1 MKSVH
6 LNKYSAFVGI
16 DWADQ
21 KHDICVQL
29 AESDEREF
37 SQIGS
42 SPESISAWLEEL
54 HLQCQGKI
62 AIAVELKQGPI
73 VYALQQFDYVTIFP
87 VEPTT
92 LARYRETFSLSAAK
106 DDPTDAQYALELMLR
121 YPDKVKPLELEREE
135 LRTLKR
141 LVESRRKFVNDR
153 RRLANRLICCLKH
166 YYPQILELFAHRDT
180 DLFCEFILRWPSLQ
194 FVKAAQKRTI
204 RHFFNKR
211 GGPCVPRTELRIQA
225 LYQARELTDDWAVLM
240 PHQLEA
246 MALAGQ
252 LLHLS
257 KAIRI
262 YDKEVKALFNTMPDA
277 ELFGSLPGAG
287 ACLAPRLLVAFGE
300 KRERF
305 SSAED
310 VQQLAGIAPV
320 TQRSGKKCWVHF
332 RWQCS
337 KFVRQSF
344 VEWAEKS
351 VNYST
356 WACAYYQRSRAAGK
370 PHQVAVRALAFKW
383 IRVLYRCWKSHT
395 LYDEERYVQQLQLRG
410 SPLVTG

>member
-1 MKSVH
+1 MSN
-6 LNKYSAFVGI
+6 LQLSEFEAFVGI
-16 DWADQ
+16 DWADK
-21 KHDICVQL
+21 KHDVCVQIGD
-29 AESDEREF
+29 ASERSF
-37 SQIGS
+37 HQIGS
-42 SPESISAWLEEL
+42 SPEAIESWLQEL
-54 HLQCQGKI
+54 HQRCQGKI

-73 VYALQQFDYVTIFP
+73 IYALQQFDFVTIFP

-92 LARYRETFSLSAAK
+92 LARYREAFSLSSAK
-106 DDPTDAQYALELMLR
+106 DDPTDAQYALELMIR
-121 YPDKVKPLELEREE
+121 YPDKVKPLDLEREQV
-135 LRTLKR
+135 RTLKR
-141 LVESRRKFVNDR
+141 LVESRRKFVQDR

-166 YYPQILELFAHRDT
+166 YYPQLLDLFAHRDT
-180 DLFCEFILRWPSLQ
+180 DLFSELILRWPSLQ
-194 FVKAAQKRTI
+194 SLKSAHKRSV
-204 RHFFNKR
+204 RHFFNRR
-211 GGPCVPRTELRIQA
+211 GGPCVPRTDDRIRA
-225 LYQARELTDDWAVLM
+225 LYTAKELTDDWSVLM

-252 LLHLS
+252 ILHLS

-262 YDKEVKALFNTMPDA
+262 YDKEIKSLFKTMPDS
-277 ELFGSLPGAG
+277 ELFEALPGAG
-287 ACLAPRLLVAFGE
+287 PCLAPRLLVAFGE

-305 SSAED
+305 QSAEE

-351 VNYST
+351 VANST
-356 WACAYYQRSRAAGK
+356 WACAYYQRLRALGK
-370 PHQVAVRALAFKW
+370 PHHVAVRALAFKW
-383 IRVLYRCWKSHT
+383 IRILYRCWKSRT
-395 LYDEERYVQQLQLRG
+395 VYDEDHYVRQLQLRG